1 MKRLRIGVVFGG
13 RSTEHEVSILSAQSI
28 ISAIDPARFEVVP
41 LYIDRE
47 GRWLVGDSLKRLV
60 SGDAAREYVY
70 LPPDPTQHS
79 LVSAQNG
86 LDSPSRLAGKSD
98 SPSRVEGKSDS
109 PSRVEG
115 KSDSP
120 SPLVGEGRGGGLP
133 PLDVV
138 FPVFHGL
145 NGEDGSIQGVLEL
158 ANIPYI
164 GAGVLGSA
172 LGLDKIYMKRAFAA
186 VGLPVVD
193 YVPITRRRFEKDPDA
208 FIATVEERLGY
219 PCFSKFANS
228 GSSVGT
234 SKAHNRQEL
243 VDGLRLASSFDRKL
257 LVERAIDARE
267 LEVSV
272 LGNDEPEASVVGEV
286 VPAHEFYDY
295 AAKYLDEG
303 SQLLIPA
310 PIDPAVAEQA
320 RTMSVR
326 AFQALD
332 AAGMARVDFFYER
345 GTGRLFLNEVNTI
358 PGFTRISMYPK
369 LWEASGL
376 PYARLIDRLVELAL
390 ERFNDKQ
397 RSQTAIDSRLLQGD
411 PNA

>member
-1 MKRLRIGVVFGG
+1 MRKLRVGILFGG

-28 ISAIDPARFEVVP
+28 ISAMDPQRFEAVP
-41 LYIDRE
+41 LYIDKE

-60 SGDAAREYVY
+60 SDTAARKYVY

-79 LVSAQNG
+79 LVAANHEIV
-86 LDSPSRLAGKSD
+86 SPSG
-98 SPSRVEGKSDS
+98 
-109 PSRVEG
+109 
-115 KSDSP
+115 
-120 SPLVGEGRGGGLP
+120 VGQGGGLP

-145 NGEDGSIQGVLEL
+145 NGEDGTVQGVLEL
-158 ANIPYI
+158 ANIPYV
-164 GAGVLGSA
+164 GAGILGSA

-186 VGLPVVD
+186 AGLPIVD
-193 YVPITRRRFEKDPDA
+193 YVSITRRHYEQDPDA
-208 FIATVEERLGY
+208 FIAVVEERLGY

-228 GSSVGT
+228 GSSIGT
-234 SKAHNRQEL
+234 TKAHSRSEL
-243 VDGLRLASSFDRKL
+243 IDGLRLASSFDRKL

-286 VPAHEFYDY
+286 VPAHEFYDFE
-295 AAKYLDEG
+295 AKYLDEG
-303 SQLLIPA
+303 SKLLIPA
-310 PIDPAVAEQA
+310 PIEPGVSDQVRGMAVK
-320 RTMSVR
+320 
-326 AFQALD
+326 AFLAVD
-332 AAGMARVDFFYER
+332 AAGMARVDFFLER
-345 GTGRLFLNEVNTI
+345 STGRILINELNTI

-376 PYARLIDRLVELAL
+376 PYPQLIERLVELAI

-397 RSQTAIDSRLLQGD
+397 RSQTAIDSRLLKPEGD
-411 PNA
+411 E

>member
-1 MKRLRIGVVFGG
+1 MRRLRIGVLFGG

-28 ISAIDPARFEVVP
+28 IAAMDPDRFEAVP
-41 LYIDRE
+41 LYIDKS
-47 GRWLVGDSLKRLV
+47 GRWLFGGSLKRLI
-60 SGDAAREYVY
+60 GDDAARQYVY

-79 LVSAQNG
+79 LVHARNG
-86 LDSPSRLAGKSD
+86 T
-98 SPSRVEGKSDS
+98 E
-109 PSRVEG
+109 
-115 KSDSP
+115 SP

-133 PLDVV
+133 ELDVI

-145 NGEDGSIQGVLEL
+145 NGEDGTIQGVLEL
-158 ANIPYI
+158 ANIPYV

-172 LGLDKIYMKRAFAA
+172 LGLDKVYMKRAFAA
-186 VGLPVVD
+186 VGLPIVD
-193 YVPITRRRFEKDPDA
+193 YIAITRRRYEEDPDA
-208 FIATVEERLGY
+208 FIKLVEERIGY

-234 SKAHNRQEL
+234 TKAHDRAEL
-243 VDGLRLASSFDRKL
+243 AAGLRLAATFDRKI
-257 LVERAIDARE
+257 LVERAVDARE

-295 AAKYLDEG
+295 EAKYLDEG
-303 SQLLIPA
+303 SRLLIPA
-310 PIDPAVAEQA
+310 PIDAGVAEK
-320 RTMSVR
+320 VR
-326 AFQALD
+326 AMAIEAFQAVD
-332 AAGMARVDFFYER
+332 AAGMARVDFFLER
-345 GTGRLFLNEVNTI
+345 TTGRIVLNELNTI

-376 PYARLIDRLVELAL
+376 AYPKLIERLVELAI

-397 RSQTAIDSRLLQGD
+397 RSQTAIDSRLLD
-411 PNA
+411 PGAGE

>member
-1 MKRLRIGVVFGG
+1 MKKLRIGVLFGG

-28 ISAIDPARFEVVP
+28 ISAMDPQRFEAVP
-41 LYIDRE
+41 LYIDRQ

-60 SGDAAREYVY
+60 SDSAARKYVY

-79 LVSAQNG
+79 LVAAQNG
-86 LDSPSRLAGKSD
+86 VAGSREIMTTAS
-98 SPSRVEGKSDS
+98 
-109 PSRVEG
+109 
-115 KSDSP
+115 
-120 SPLVGEGRGGGLP
+120 GGGQGAGLP

-145 NGEDGSIQGVLEL
+145 NGEDGTIQGVLEL
-158 ANIPYI
+158 ANIPYV

-186 VGLPVVD
+186 AGLPTVE
-193 YVPITRRRFEKDPDA
+193 YVSVTRRHYEQDPDA
-208 FIATVEERLGY
+208 FIALVEERLGY

-234 SKAHNRQEL
+234 TKAHNRDEL
-243 VDGLRLASSFDRKL
+243 INGLRLASGFDRKL

-267 LEVSV
+267 LEVSA

-295 AAKYLDEG
+295 DAKYLDEA
-303 SQLLIPA
+303 SKLLIPA
-310 PIDPAVAEQA
+310 PIEDDVADE
-320 RTMSVR
+320 VR
-326 AFQALD
+326 AMAIKAFLAVD
-332 AAGMARVDFFYER
+332 AAGMARVDFFLER
-345 GTGRLFLNEVNTI
+345 STGRIVINELNTI

-376 PYARLIDRLVELAL
+376 PYPKLIERLVELAI

-397 RSQTAIDSRLLQGD
+397 RSQTAIDSRLLKSGD
-411 PNA
+411 DE